1 MKILKPLLYLLL
13 AIIVVILIIAAIAGV
28 KSAKYDI
35 RANHDTPYVHPDYL
49 AVEKPKDAPQWQVLL
64 VGDAGDS
71 TLSPWHPT
79 LALTA
84 ELASELPNKTTV
96 MMLGDNIYLSG
107 FPNLD
112 EGETRYSAD
121 QMLLI
126 DTLNAQLQ
134 IAARSGAELFL
145 VPGNHDWYAEQV
157 DTQAEHVQSYADRSA
172 AKVALVPWTKGQVPS
187 PEVVHRPGLSLV
199 FLDSQWLIA
208 ADQTNFGQVIG
219 ELDSK
224 IKQIETEYPNNTILV
239 TAHHPLQ
246 TMGPHAQYYTSRVYA
261 FVMELIQIFFQV
273 DQDLHHPPYQKL
285 ISGLSD
291 VLEGNDKII
300 YAAGHEHS
308 LQVFKDNGHG
318 PKFHL
323 VSGAA
328 NQSKVSGVG
337 HNANTQ
343 FAVSQEGFMRLSIY
357 PQGNFLEVFSTQEQ
371 AIIHSQWLR

>member
-13 AIIVVILIIAAIAGV
+13 AIVVVILIIAAIAGV
-28 KSAKYDI
+28 RSAKYEI
-35 RANHDTPYVHPDYL
+35 RANHETPYLHPDYS
-49 AVEKPKDAPQWQVLL
+49 AVEKPKDAPLWQVFLL
-64 VGDAGDS
+64 GDAGDS
-71 TLSPWHPT
+71 TLNPWHPT

-84 ELASELPNKTTV
+84 ELASEMPNKTTV
-96 MMLGDNIYLSG
+96 VMLGDNIYLAG

-112 EGETRYSAD
+112 EGDTRYSPD

-126 DTLNAQLQ
+126 DTLDAQLQ

-157 DTQAEHVQSYADRSA
+157 DTQAEHVQGYAGRSG
-172 AKVALVPWTKGQVPS
+172 AKVALVPWAKGQVPS

-208 ADQTNFGQVIG
+208 ADQTSFDDVID
-219 ELDSK
+219 ELENK
-224 IKQIETEYPNNTILV
+224 ISEIETDYPNNTILV

-261 FVMELIQIFFQV
+261 FVMELFQIFIDI
-273 DQDLHHPPYQKL
+273 DQDTHHMPYQKL
-285 ISGLSD
+285 INGLND
-291 VLEGNDKII
+291 ALEGNDKII

-308 LQVFKDNGHG
+308 LQVFKDKQHG

-357 PQGNFLEVFSTQEQ
+357 PQGNFLEVFSTQQQ
-371 AIIHSQWLR
+371 AVIYSQWLR